1 MSGFNDNLNHRRS
14 LPTLV
19 CVLKMLAE
27 PAGMPQNAALNT
39 YAEGTFRR

>member
-1 MSGFNDNLNHRRS
+1 M
-14 LPTLV
+14 LV

-27 PAGMPQNAALNT
+27 PAGMPQNAALNA